1 VFVEQDVLQLEVTMD
16 TGFAVNIGNG
26 SDKLGKNP
34 LDFADGEG
42 TMVEKIVVQLI
53 TWRCSSAYSSL

>member
-1 VFVEQDVLQLEVTMD
+1 MD

-53 TWRCSSAYSSL
+53 TWRFSSAYSSL